1 MTRNQ
6 LVVITGPTAV
16 GKTRL
21 AVHLAHRFGGEIISA
36 DSRQVYRKMDIGTGK
51 DLAEYVVSGQTIPH
65 HLIDIRDPGY
75 RYNIKEFYA
84 DFLAAYK
91 KIISKNRVPILCGG
105 SGLYLETA
113 LKGNPYA
120 MVPENRVLREELN
133 LESDQSL
140 YQRLELID
148 PDIRLFADYSAR
160 KKIVRALEIA
170 DFLKTNKLPER
181 ESITLNPIIFVLAM
195 DRELVKSRI
204 KERLKARL
212 DAGLIDEVQNLLAS
226 GVEASALTYYGLEY
240 KWVTEFILGNMSYNE
255 MFERLNISIRQFAKR
270 QMTWFRRMEKQGYDL
285 NWINAEQDIEDQLKE
300 ALQKIA
306 LA

>member
-133 LESDQSL
+133 LESDHS
-140 YQRLELID
+140 
-148 PDIRLFADYSAR
+148 
-160 KKIVRALEIA
+160 K
-170 DFLKTNKLPER
+170 
-181 ESITLNPIIFVLAM
+181 
-195 DRELVKSRI
+195 
-204 KERLKARL
+204 
-212 DAGLIDEVQNLLAS
+212 
-226 GVEASALTYYGLEY
+226 
-240 KWVTEFILGNMSYNE
+240 
-255 MFERLNISIRQFAKR
+255 
-270 QMTWFRRMEKQGYDL
+270 
-285 NWINAEQDIEDQLKE
+285 
-300 ALQKIA
+300 
-306 LA
+306 